1 MDRTL
6 TALAARLPKN
16 NLPQVAL
23 AGATLLAVLMLVLAL
38 RPATPVAAT
47 APDAAAPISQS
58 QREAAQRE
66 LAQAMNRFASLTNPN
81 PSVPI
86 SEAPKGAE
94 APPTSAPAATPT
106 QPGTLS
112 QADMRRLAEKAAQAV
127 RDGDIMGARVILER
141 AIAAGDATAILA
153 LAQTHDPRVLDR
165 MGVRGIKGDP
175 ARARALYQQAQD
187 KGLKEAS
194 TALAGLSQ

>member
-1 MDRTL
+1 MERTL
-6 TALAARLPKN
+6 IALAARLPKS
-16 NLPQVAL
+16 NLPQLAL

-38 RPATPVAAT
+38 RPATPVAAPGPEM
-47 APDAAAPISQS
+47 APVSQT

-66 LAQAMNRFASLTNPN
+66 LAQAMSRFAGLTNPA

-86 SEAPKGAE
+86 
-94 APPTSAPAATPT
+94 TSVPQATDPAPAAAPAPAAT

-112 QADMRRLAEKAAQAV
+112 QSDLRRLADKAAQAV

-141 AIAAGDATAILA
+141 AIDAGDPTAILA

-187 KGLKEAS
+187 KGLKEAA
-194 TALAGLSQ
+194 TALADLNQ

>member
-1 MDRTL
+1 MERTL
-6 TALAARLPKN
+6 IALAARLPKS
-16 NLPQVAL
+16 NLPQLAL

-38 RPATPVAAT
+38 RPATPVAAPGPEM
-47 APDAAAPISQS
+47 APVSQT

-66 LAQAMNRFASLTNPN
+66 LAQAMSRFAGLTNPT

-86 SEAPKGAE
+86 
-94 APPTSAPAATPT
+94 TSAPQATEPAPAAAPAPAAT

-112 QADMRRLAEKAAQAV
+112 QSDMRRLADKAAQAV

-141 AIAAGDATAILA
+141 AIDAGDPTAILA
-153 LAQTHDPRVLDR
+153 LAQTHDPRVLER
-165 MGVRGIKGDP
+165 MGVRGIRGDP

-187 KGLKEAS
+187 KGLKEAAA
-194 TALAGLSQ
+194 ALAGLAP

>member
-1 MDRTL
+1 MERTL
-6 TALAARLPKN
+6 IALAARLPKS
-16 NLPQVAL
+16 NLPQLAL

-38 RPATPVAAT
+38 RPATPVAAPGPEV
-47 APDAAAPISQS
+47 APVSQT

-66 LAQAMNRFASLTNPN
+66 LAQAMSRFAGLTNPA

-86 SEAPKGAE
+86 
-94 APPTSAPAATPT
+94 TSVPQATDPAPAAAPAPAAT

-112 QADMRRLAEKAAQAV
+112 QSDLRRLADKASQAV

-141 AIAAGDATAILA
+141 AIDAGDPTAILA
-153 LAQTHDPRVLDR
+153 LAQTHDPRVLER
-165 MGVRGIKGDP
+165 MGVRGIRGDP

-187 KGLKEAS
+187 KGLKEAAA
-194 TALAGLSQ
+194 ALAGLAP

>member
-1 MDRTL
+1 MERTL
-6 TALAARLPKN
+6 IALAARLPKS
-16 NLPQVAL
+16 NLPQLAL

-38 RPATPVAAT
+38 RPATPVAAPGPEM
-47 APDAAAPISQS
+47 APVSQT

-66 LAQAMNRFASLTNPN
+66 LAQAMSRFAGLTNPA

-86 SEAPKGAE
+86 
-94 APPTSAPAATPT
+94 TSVPQATDPAPAAAPATAAT

-112 QADMRRLAEKAAQAV
+112 QSDLRRLADKAAQAV

-141 AIAAGDATAILA
+141 AIDAGDPTAILA

-187 KGLKEAS
+187 KGLKEAA
-194 TALAGLSQ
+194 TALADLNQ

>member
-1 MDRTL
+1 M
-6 TALAARLPKN
+6 
-16 NLPQVAL
+16 PQFAL
-23 AGATLLAVLMLVLAL
+23 AGAALLALLMLGLAL
-38 RPATPVAAT
+38 RPAKPVAT
-47 APDAAAPISQS
+47 VAPETGAISQS

-66 LAQAMNRFASLTNPN
+66 LAQAMNRFASLTNPTPN
-81 PSVPI
+81 VPI
-86 SEAPKGAE
+86 TEAPKATQAMAANQP
-94 APPTSAPAATPT
+94 APLT
-106 QPGTLS
+106 

-141 AIAAGDATAILA
+141 AIEAGDPTAILA

-175 ARARALYQQAQD
+175 SRARALYQQASE

-194 TALAGLSQ
+194 TALAGLTE

>member
-1 MDRTL
+1 MERTL
-6 TALAARLPKN
+6 IALAARLPKS
-16 NLPQVAL
+16 NLPQLAL

-38 RPATPVAAT
+38 RPATPVAAPGPEV
-47 APDAAAPISQS
+47 APVSQT

-66 LAQAMNRFASLTNPN
+66 LAQAMSRFAGLTNPT

-86 SEAPKGAE
+86 TPAPQATE
-94 APPTSAPAATPT
+94 PAPAAAPAPAAT

-112 QADMRRLAEKAAQAV
+112 QSDMRRLADKASQAV

-141 AIAAGDATAILA
+141 AIDAGDPTAILA
-153 LAQTHDPRVLDR
+153 LAQTHDPRVLER
-165 MGVRGIKGDP
+165 MGVRGIRGDP

-187 KGLKEAS
+187 KGLKEAAA
-194 TALAGLSQ
+194 ALAGLAP